1 MKQKIMQQ
9 KIRQGRGKRKE
20 VESFIKRLLNTKI
33 SLAGVLGSHGCRPLA
48 RADTG
53 SHAPIWDSLRNG
65 VKPGELSRMEEA
77 EGIHRPR
84 TCGSTQRGLS
94 AKRQVH
100 SEDGRKVPQPGKQ
113 GQGME
118 EKQEQNGSRVG

>member
-1 MKQKIMQQ
+1 MQQ

-20 VESFIKRLLNTKI
+20 VESFIKRLLNTKLF
-33 SLAGVLGSHGCRPLA
+33 LAGVLSSHGCRPLA

-65 VKPGELSRMEEA
+65 VKPAELSRMEEV
-77 EGIHRPR
+77 EDIHRPR

-94 AKRQVH
+94 AKR
-100 SEDGRKVPQPGKQ
+100 STARTAGRPHNLVNRAKEWRKSRSK
-113 GQGME
+113 ME
-118 EKQEQNGSRVG
+118 AT